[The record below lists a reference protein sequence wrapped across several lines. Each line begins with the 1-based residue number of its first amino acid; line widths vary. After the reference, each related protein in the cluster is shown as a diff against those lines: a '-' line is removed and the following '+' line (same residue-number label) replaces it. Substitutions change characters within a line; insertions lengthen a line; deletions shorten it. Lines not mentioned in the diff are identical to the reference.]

1 MSMER
6 DCRVDPA
13 IGGSTQQ
20 SRHGH
25 EADREL
31 IERTVARVPAFDG
44 AAAAAAQR
52 ALDLKTKPRGSL
64 GRLEELACRLAGIR
78 GRPEIGAVDPAIVVC
93 AADHGIA
100 AEGVSA
106 YPQEVTEQMLR
117 NFAAGGAAVC
127 VLARRTGA
135 RLVVVDVGARRPVE
149 DPAILDRRVRAG
161 TANSARGPA
170 MSQEEMRR
178 AVAVGIE
185 LAGDLAAEGTGIVA
199 MGEMGIGNSTAA
211 SALTAAL
218 TRAAPDGVCGRG
230 TGLDDAGLERKR
242 VAVWRALEANVV
254 SPHDPLGAVAAVGGL
269 EIAALAGLVLGCA
282 ASRVPVLLDGF
293 ITAAA
298 ALAAVC
304 VQERCKEVLIASHRS
319 PEPGHRLLLD
329 VLGQEPLLDLGM
341 RLGEGS
347 GAALALPI
355 VLSAA
360 AILAEMTSFEQAG
373 IADAGA

>member
-1 MSMER
+1 MS
-6 DCRVDPA
+6 
-13 IGGSTQQ
+13 
-20 SRHGH
+20 
-25 EADREL
+25 ADRQL
-31 IERTVARVPAFDG
+31 IERTAARVPAFD
-44 AAAAAAQR
+44 AEAAAAAQR
-52 ALDLKTKPRGSL
+52 ALDGKTKPRGSL

-78 GRPEIGAVDPAIVVC
+78 ANPEIGPLEPAIVVC

-100 AEGVSA
+100 TEGVSA
-106 YPQEVTEQMLR
+106 YPQEVTGQMLR

-127 VLARRTGA
+127 VLARLAGA
-135 RLVVVDVGARRPVE
+135 RLVVADLGVRLPVA

-161 TANSARGPA
+161 TANATHGPA
-170 MSQEEMRR
+170 MSEEEMRR
-178 AVAVGIE
+178 AVATGIE
-185 LAGDLAAEGTGIVA
+185 LAEELAADGVGIVA
-199 MGEMGIGNSTAA
+199 MGEMGIGNTTAA

-218 TRAAPDGVCGRG
+218 TRSGPDGVCGRG
-230 TGLDDAGLERKR
+230 TGLDEAGVERKR
-242 VAVWRALEANVV
+242 AAVWRALEANNV
-254 SPHDPLGAVAAVGGL
+254 SPRDPLGAVAGVGGL
-269 EIAALAGLVLGCA
+269 EMAALAGLVLGCA
-282 ASRVPVLLDGF
+282 ANRVPVLVDGF

-304 VQERCKEVLIASHRS
+304 VQERCAEALIASHLS

-360 AILAEMTSFEQAG
+360 ALLREMASFEAAG
-373 IADAGA
+373 VTDAGA